1 MNTRGLRRYIDDLLN
16 GRRPRQFDADGFEA
30 AQIRTAIQLR
40 AARTA
45 SDAPNEHFLTDLHRR
60 LAAQMPRGQE
70 TPNPLN
76 GAHPT
81 RRQVVVAASAAALAG
96 GGGIVAGATRARVD
110 FDGHSRAEGPWMQPS
125 DGSWQV
131 VAASA
136 DVPAGEMHPFDVGSV
151 VGFVRRVNGQPEAIS
166 GVCTHQG
173 CRLWFDQPL
182 DQLRCP
188 CHSTSFSP
196 TGQVLSHLLRIA
208 PDPLPR
214 LEVRELGGSIEVFV
228 ADKTPTE
235 PA

>member
-1 MNTRGLRRYIDDLLN
+1 MNTRGLRRYIDDLIY
-16 GRRPRQFDADGFEA
+16 GRRPRPFDADYFEA
-30 AQIRTAIQLR
+30 AQIRTAIELR

-45 SDAPNEHFLTDLHRR
+45 SDAPSEHFLTDLHRR
-60 LAAQMPRGQE
+60 LAARMPRGQE
-70 TPNPLN
+70 TLDRLT
-76 GAHPT
+76 GRHAT

-96 GGGIVAGATRARVD
+96 GAGIAAGATSARVD
-110 FDGHSRAEGPWMQPS
+110 FDGHSRADSPSMQPS

-131 VAASA
+131 VAAGA
-136 DVPAGEMHPFDVGSV
+136 DVPAGVMHPFDVGSV

-173 CRLWFDQPL
+173 CRLWFDHPL

-196 TGQVLSHLLRIA
+196 TGQVLGHLLPIA

-214 LEVRELGGSIEVFV
+214 LAVRELDGSIEVFV
-228 ADKTPTE
+228 ADKPPTA

>member
-1 MNTRGLRRYIDDLLN
+1 MNARGLRRYIDDLLC
-16 GRRPRQFDADGFEA
+16 GRRPRPFDADGFEA
-30 AQIRTAIQLR
+30 AQIRTAIELR

-45 SDAPNEHFLTDLHRR
+45 SGAPSEHFLTDLHRR
-60 LAAQMPRGQE
+60 LAARMPRGQE
-70 TPNPLN
+70 TPDPLT
-76 GAHPT
+76 GAHAT

-96 GGGIVAGATRARVD
+96 SAGIVAGAATGHV
-110 FDGHSRAEGPWMQPS
+110 FPDGHSRADRPAMQPS

-136 DVPAGEMHPFDVGSV
+136 DVPAGVMHPFDVGSV

-196 TGQVLSHLLRIA
+196 TGQVLGHLLPIA

-214 LEVRELGGSIEVFV
+214 LEVRELDGSIEVFV
-228 ADKTPTE
+228 AEKTPTE

>member
-1 MNTRGLRRYIDDLLN
+1 MNTRGLRRYVDDLLD
-16 GRRPRQFDADGFEA
+16 GRRPRPFDADGFEA
-30 AQIRTAIQLR
+30 AQIRTAIGLR

-45 SDAPNEHFLTDLHRR
+45 SDAPREQFLTDLHRR
-60 LAAQMPRGQE
+60 LAARIPGVHD
-70 TPNPLN
+70 TPDPLP
-76 GAHPT
+76 GPHAT

-96 GGGIVAGATRARVD
+96 GAGIVAGATSARVD
-110 FDGHSRAEGPWMQPS
+110 FDGHSRADRPWMQPS
-125 DGSWQV
+125 DGSWRV

-136 DVPAGEMHPFDVGSV
+136 DVPAGVMYPFDVGSV
-151 VGFVRRVNGQPEAIS
+151 VGFVRRVNGQPEATS

-214 LEVRELGGSIEVFV
+214 LEVRQLDGSIEVFV
-228 ADKTPTE
+228 ADKPPTE

>member
-1 MNTRGLRRYIDDLLN
+1 MNTRGLRRYLDDLLD
-16 GRRPRQFDADGFEA
+16 GRRPRPFDADGFEA

-45 SDAPNEHFLTDLHRR
+45 SDAPSEHFLTDLRRR
-60 LAAQMPRGQE
+60 LAARMPHSQE
-70 TPNPLN
+70 TSRPLT
-76 GAHPT
+76 GPHAT

-96 GGGIVAGATRARVD
+96 GGGIVAEATSARID
-110 FDGHSRAEGPWMQPS
+110 FDGHSRADRPWMQPS

-136 DVPAGEMHPFDVGSV
+136 DVPAGVMHPFDVGSV

-166 GVCTHQG
+166 AVCTHQG

-196 TGQVLSHLLRIA
+196 TGQVLGHLLPIA

-214 LEVRELGGSIEVFV
+214 LEVRELDGSIAVFV
-228 ADKTPTE
+228 ADKPPTE

>member
-1 MNTRGLRRYIDDLLN
+1 MNARGLRRYVDDLLD
-16 GRRPRQFDADGFEA
+16 GRRPRPFDADGFEA
-30 AQIRTAIQLR
+30 AQIRTAIELR

-45 SDAPNEHFLTDLHRR
+45 SDAPSEDFLTNLHRR
-60 LAAQMPRGQE
+60 LAARIPGVHD
-70 TPNPLN
+70 TPDPLN
-76 GAHPT
+76 GPHAT

-96 GGGIVAGATRARVD
+96 SAGIVAGAATERVAP
-110 FDGHSRAEGPWMQPS
+110 DGHSRADRPAMQPS

-136 DVPAGEMHPFDVGSV
+136 DVPAGAMHPFDVGSV
-151 VGFVRRVNGQPEAIS
+151 VGFVRRVNGQAEAIS

-188 CHSTSFSP
+188 CHSTSFSL
-196 TGQVLSHLLRIA
+196 TGQVLGHLLPIA

-214 LEVRELGGSIEVFV
+214 LEVRELEGSIEVFV
-228 ADKTPTE
+228 ADKPPTE